1 MEEKSRMGNE
11 KWEGEIGNGKRR
23 GDWFGEGGRGKG
35 EGERSNKK
43 GIGAIWKFARLFILH
58 VLHA

>member
-43 GIGAIWKFARLFILH
+43 GIGAI
-58 VLHA
+58 